1 MIKELQQLSSAE
13 ADANGMR
20 KCLESCEYTVE
31 PVLIDPTSKEVKDA
45 VQEMQSTTQS
55 GDHIVVFYSGHA
67 KRIFEQESGA
77 LQLGM
82 KDKWLLFSTITN
94 KLQRAEAATVT
105 VFLDCCCAADW
116 TRDSIRGS
124 DPFNARGIAVL
135 CASWGKEAAYEDT
148 DQGLFTRLLLKALAS
163 TDNPTAQGNLVT
175 FRHVNDYVSNRLY
188 RV

>member
-1 MIKELQQLSSAE
+1 MGPIIRWIGDRPPQFTGQLRALIIASPNSMIKELQQLSSAE

-20 KCLESCEYTVE
+20 ECLESCEYTVE

-45 VQEMQSTTQS
+45 VQEMQMTTQS

-82 KDKWLLFSTITN
+82 KDKWLLFSTITT

-105 VFLDCCCAADW
+105 V
-116 TRDSIRGS
+116 
-124 DPFNARGIAVL
+124 
-135 CASWGKEAAYEDT
+135 
-148 DQGLFTRLLLKALAS
+148 
-163 TDNPTAQGNLVT
+163 
-175 FRHVNDYVSNRLY
+175 
-188 RV
+188 